1 MNNSYTVKNFRVF
14 DEKGATLA
22 IKPITILTGCN
33 SSGKSSIVK
42 SIVLLDTYIK
52 GLQERYKAF
61 NDLNLM
67 TQKLDFTKDT
77 TSSLGNF
84 DRVVHKGSDS
94 KIITFEYEI
103 HSLLLGENVKV
114 ELCFSTNKKDSLND
128 GYLNKIT
135 IRDNNNETL
144 YSSSAESPCIANY
157 NLIKDNFFRFV
168 KGQALIYWYQD
179 YEEAN
184 QMFFDDPAL
193 NEYEDV
199 TKRKIKAMMENF
211 FSSYG
216 KESLADII
224 EWFDK
229 SGCSPT
235 DLRGPVKEILLNR
248 FVKGNME
255 IVDVSQ
261 KANTF
266 FYFPLLDNII
276 DYNIDDFEERFKEL
290 TKDLNLKKEVLI
302 AIERIASDFYDSG
315 CNSFGDYFKKKEA
328 YFFNYDLSREKN
340 TSYAHKIAPFINTNH
355 YFLEIYND
363 IEEGYLNKAVRLQG
377 KPFLGD
383 MCIQMYTPE
392 EKKEFETWPINFKE
406 LYDILMNINCTK
418 YGFDSPYFNKK
429 EDKVGPYE
437 LYDHHLL
444 QMFKAYI
451 SMVFEDILA
460 KELPCNISYV
470 PTSLVSIKRL
480 YSLDSNDTFTALL
493 KRYFEAKRTQKDSFS
508 LFTPGDF
515 INEWIKKFGIGE
527 KLSIDVQDEGLGV
540 SLRLYQDSNDQ
551 EGRLLAELGY
561 GITQL
566 ITILIR
572 IEIAILESE
581 NDRIPEDKYNMS
593 ERKRCVFVL
602 NSGSTIAI
610 EEPEVHLHPNYQSLL
625 ADMFYDAYVNYNVNF
640 IIETH
645 SEYLIRRSQV
655 IVSSLN
661 YESNTEV
668 ETKCP
673 FQTYYVPN
681 GGLPYS
687 LGYRKDGK
695 FKEKFG
701 TGFYDEASN
710 LAFEIL

>member
-1 MNNSYTVKNFRVF
+1 MNNNYTVKNFRVF
-14 DEKGATLA
+14 DETGASLA
-22 IKPITILTGCN
+22 IKPLTILTGCN

-52 GLQERYKAF
+52 GLQERFKAF
-61 NDLNLM
+61 NDLNLT

-94 KIITFEYEI
+94 NIITFEYEI

-114 ELCFSTNKKDSLND
+114 ELCFSSNEKDSLND

-135 IRDNNNETL
+135 IKNHNNEIL
-144 YSSSAESPCIANY
+144 YTSSGDSPCLANY
-157 NLIKDNFFRFV
+157 NLIIDNFFRFV

-179 YEEAN
+179 YEEDN
-184 QMFFDDPAL
+184 QAFFDDPAL

-199 TKRKIKAMMENF
+199 TKRKIKAMMEDF

-224 EWFDK
+224 AWFDK

-248 FVKGNME
+248 FVKGNIE

-261 KANTF
+261 KASTF
-266 FYFPLLDNII
+266 FYFPLLDRII
-276 DYNIDDFEERFKEL
+276 DFNIDDFEEKFKEI
-290 TKDLNLKKEVLI
+290 TKDLNLKKEVLL
-302 AIERIASDFYDSG
+302 AIERIASDFSVSG
-315 CNSFGDYFKKKEA
+315 CSTFGDYFKKKEA
-328 YFFNYDLSREKN
+328 HFFNYDLSREKN
-340 TSYAHKIAPFINTNH
+340 TSYAQKIAPFINTNH
-355 YFLEIYND
+355 YFLAIYND

-406 LYDILMNINCTK
+406 LYDILMNVNCIK
-418 YGFDSPYFNKK
+418 YGGDSPFFKKK

-444 QMFKAYI
+444 LMFKAYI
-451 SMVFEDILA
+451 SMVFEDILT
-460 KELPCNISYV
+460 KELPCDISYV

-515 INEWIKKFGIGE
+515 INEWIKKLGIGE
-527 KLSIDVQDEGLGV
+527 KLSIDVQNEGMGV
-540 SLRLYQDSNDQ
+540 SLRLYEDSNDQ

-593 ERKRCVFVL
+593 ERKRCVYVL
-602 NSGSTIAI
+602 NSGCTIAI

-655 IVSSLN
+655 IVASLN
-661 YESNTEV
+661 YESNAEV
-668 ETKCP
+668 EEKCP
-673 FQTYYVPN
+673 FRTYYVPN

-695 FKEKFG
+695 FMEKFG

>member
-1 MNNSYTVKNFRVF
+1 MNNNYTVKNFRVF

-52 GLQERYKAF
+52 SLQERFKAF
-61 NDLNLM
+61 NDLNLK
-67 TQKLDFTKDT
+67 TQKLDFTKDA

-94 KIITFEYEI
+94 NIISFEYEI

-135 IRDNNNETL
+135 IKDHNNETL

-168 KGQALIYWYQD
+168 KGQALIYWYQK
-179 YEEAN
+179 YEEDN

-199 TKRKIKAMMENF
+199 TKRKIKAIMEDF

-216 KESLADII
+216 KDSLADII

-235 DLRGPVKEILLNR
+235 DLRGPIKEILLNR
-248 FVKGNME
+248 FVNGNME

-261 KANTF
+261 KASTL

-276 DYNIDDFEERFKEL
+276 DFKIDNIEERFKEL
-290 TKDLNLKKEVLI
+290 TKDLNLKKEVII
-302 AIERIASDFYDSG
+302 AIERIVSDFCDSG

-328 YFFNYDLSREKN
+328 YFFNFDMSREKYN
-340 TSYAHKIAPFINTNH
+340 SYAYKIAPYINTNH
-355 YFLEIYND
+355 HFLQIYND

-377 KPFLGD
+377 KPFIGD
-383 MCIQMYTPE
+383 KCIQMYTPE

-406 LYDILMNINCTK
+406 LYDILMNVSCIK
-418 YGFDSPYFNKK
+418 YGFDSPYFEKK
-429 EDKVGPYE
+429 DDKVGPYE
-437 LYDHHLL
+437 LFDHHLL
-444 QMFKAYI
+444 RMFKTYI
-451 SMVFEDILA
+451 SMVIEDILA

-508 LFTPGDF
+508 LFKPGDF

-527 KLSIDVQDEGLGV
+527 KLSIDVHDEGWGV

-610 EEPEVHLHPNYQSLL
+610 EEPEVHLHPNFQSLL
-625 ADMFYDAYVNYNVNF
+625 ADMFYDAYLNYNVNF

-655 IVSSLN
+655 IVSNLN
-661 YESNTEV
+661 YVSNTEV

-673 FQTYYVPN
+673 FRTYYVPN

-695 FKEKFG
+695 FREKFG